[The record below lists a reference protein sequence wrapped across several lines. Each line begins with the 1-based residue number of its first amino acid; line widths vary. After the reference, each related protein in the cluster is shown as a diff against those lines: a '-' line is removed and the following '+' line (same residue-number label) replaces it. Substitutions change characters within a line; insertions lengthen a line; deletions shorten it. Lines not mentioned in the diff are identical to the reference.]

1 MRTNGDGHRVL
12 HERKES
18 QGLDS
23 RRILRSDSSSSTPLH
38 RPSALRASE
47 RERGLTTS
55 SAARPISAASLARSS
70 RLTCCVLA
78 CCLLLVAC
86 WRAGRSSCTTALLSH
101 LHVLLPHTHSQTHT
115 HVPPTNDQ
123 RLVILPSPSTPGP
136 RRSFALAVCSSTVV
150 DRRCPSHV
158 AALAAAGPLHSAAD
172 PLAFDEPT
180 APPETR
186 RHPLQTP
193 VVPLLFACCRL
204 LLCPTTSNCSRDN
217 SACRQLLLPYL
228 IRPVGRHVAAVFGF
242 LGPPYIGWGL
252 PRRHHRMLM
261 PRMPSSFLSLCG
273 LFLRPHSVMAPW
285 THLLCNELWRL

>member
-1 MRTNGDGHRVL
+1 MRTNGEGHRVL

-23 RRILRSDSSSSTPLH
+23 RRILRSDSSSSTPP
-38 RPSALRASE
+38 PSALRASA
-47 RERGLTTS
+47 REGSPRALLLGQFLLVS
-55 SAARPISAASLARSS
+55 SHLLRAR
-70 RLTCCVLA
+70 
-78 CCLLLVAC
+78 LLLVAC

-101 LHVLLPHTHSQTHT
+101 LQLLVLLPHTHSQTHA

-242 LGPPYIGWGL
+242 SALLTLDGACLGGIIE
-252 PRRHHRMLM
+252 
-261 PRMPSSFLSLCG
+261 C
-273 LFLRPHSVMAPW
+273 
-285 THLLCNELWRL
+285 